1 MQNYPHVPPNP
12 YTSPSPPPPPK
23 PPGRATRFLLWYRE
37 QPLFMKIGVWIVGAF
52 VVIFVGSAAI
62 AGLVQGIQGPGV
74 SPIPTAGVQATQPP
88 TATPKPRTG
97 PTRAQIDSLLT
108 NSGTEATVVS
118 YDQQSAALVTQIGF
132 GYKVAVNQDGVKGVI
147 GQVQTL
153 VWQKGWYFSSVR
165 VNAFQYQQSGPNIAL
180 GYGLLTYKTAST
192 IDWTAPPAD
201 LWSVY
206 DQKSISSQVPAS

>member
-1 MQNYPHVPPNP
+1 
-12 YTSPSPPPPPK
+12 
-23 PPGRATRFLLWYRE
+23 
-37 QPLFMKIGVWIVGAF
+37 MKIGVWIVGAF

-62 AGLVQGIQGPGV
+62 AGLVQGIAGPGV

-88 TATPKPRTG
+88 TATPKPHTG
-97 PTRAQIDSLLT
+97 PSRAQIDSLLA

-118 YDQQSAALVTQIGF
+118 YDQQSAVLVVQTGY
-132 GYKVAVNQDGVKGVI
+132 GYKVAVNQDDVKGSVS
-147 GQVQTL
+147 QLQTL
-153 VWQKGWYFSSVR
+153 LWQTGWYFSSVR
-165 VNAFQYQQSGPNIAL
+165 VNVFQYQQSGPNIAL
-180 GYGLLTYKTAST
+180 GYGVLLYKTASA